1 MLAVMRGK
9 LERFQLVQLK
19 EIYYGDGIDGS
30 ITRTSSGVLYT
41 TDYTIESGVTRT
53 VSGTTIIHAQ
63 NKITIDGTLDATG
76 AGASEVQQEHR

>member
-1 MLAVMRGK
+1 MRGK

-19 EIYYGDGIDGS
+19 EIYGDGIDGS
-30 ITRTSSGVLYT
+30 ITRTSSGVLYTT

-76 AGASEVQQEHR
+76 AGASGVQQEHR